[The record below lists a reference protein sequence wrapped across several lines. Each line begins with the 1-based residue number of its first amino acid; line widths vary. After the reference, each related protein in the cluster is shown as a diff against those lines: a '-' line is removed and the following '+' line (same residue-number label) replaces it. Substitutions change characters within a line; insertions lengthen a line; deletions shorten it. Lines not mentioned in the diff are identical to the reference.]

1 MFCEDFYEKLTPF
14 YHLIYPDLDGSWDNM
29 IHRQST
35 TLATFAEEHLGKRIE
50 TILDVSCGIGT
61 QSLGLAQLGYK
72 ITASDLTAA
81 AIDRAQKE
89 AETRGVTID
98 FSLAD
103 MRQAFTHHRR
113 QFDLVI
119 SCDNSIL
126 HLLTDEDM
134 LTALR
139 QFYQCTLPGGG
150 CAISIRDYTGVE
162 RDGIQV
168 KPYNI
173 RVENG
178 IRYLIFQVWEFQDSL
193 YDLTMYFIEDRG
205 EQECH
210 AYRMHSTVYAIEFS
224 KLIELMETA
233 GFVDIKRFENPPFFP
248 IIIGKK
254 SKSESDRSVA
264 C

>member
-1 MFCEDFYEKLTPF
+1 MSCTDFYEKLTPF
-14 YHLIYPDLDGSWDNM
+14 YHLIYPDDDGNWDNM
-29 IHRQST
+29 MKRQST
-35 TLATFAEEHLGKRIE
+35 TLAKFAEEYLGKGIE

-61 QSLGLAQLGYK
+61 QALGLAQLGYN

-81 AIDRAQKE
+81 SIERAKRE
-89 AETRGVTID
+89 AEKREVTID
-98 FSLAD
+98 FSIAD
-103 MRQAFTHHRR
+103 MREAFSHHGC

-134 LTALR
+134 LTAFR

-150 CAISIRDYTGVE
+150 CAISVRDYTHVE
-162 RDGIQV
+162 RNGIQV

-178 IRYLIFQVWEFQDSL
+178 IRYLVFQVWEFQDSI
-193 YDLTMYFIEDRG
+193 YDLTMYFVEDRG
-205 EQECH
+205 EKECTT
-210 AYRMHSTVYAIEFS
+210 YKMHSKVYAIE
-224 KLIELMETA
+224 IPQIIALMERA
-233 GFVDIKRFENPPFFP
+233 GFVEIKRFENPPFFP

-254 SKSESDRSVA
+254 T
-264 C
+264 